1 MVDPGD
7 EAERLPGAGSRH
19 HEDGTERRFDGE
31 ALLGKRVEIHA
42 RNLDRSR
49 LLLDKL
55 HYLLRSTSLI
65 ASSGKPDSSVNAYAA
80 NTCDASST
88 PQWRKLRAENR
99 RSSSARPFGSRTL
112 SMLIL

>member
-7 EAERLPGAGSRH
+7 EAERLPGAGSRD

-31 ALLGKRVEIHA
+31 ALLGKRVVIQA

-55 HYLLRSTSLI
+55 HHLPAPQHLLDRLFRE
-65 ASSGKPDSSVNAYAA
+65 AGLERERV
-80 NTCDASST
+80 
-88 PQWRKLRAENR
+88 RGEHV
-99 RSSSARPFGSRTL
+99 
-112 SMLIL
+112 